1 MSLALLRLWVIELA
15 ACSALGASQRGGY
28 GAACSDDDRCAR
40 ACVRAC
46 SMRVAWLLSLAVNK
60 IKANRACSVWFR
72 PALLESGFST
82 RRDVVAGPGTS
93 SYTLKM
99 FLLLASVL
107 QTAS

>member
-1 MSLALLRLWVIELA
+1 MGLPARTTI
-15 ACSALGASQRGGY
+15 GARVRASVR
-28 GAACSDDDRCAR
+28 ARCALR
-40 ACVRAC
+40 G
-46 SMRVAWLLSLAVNK
+46 LLSLAVNK
-60 IKANRACSVWFR
+60 IKANRACSVLFR